1 MEEVGINM
9 PLLTGNSKKV
19 IAQNFRTE
27 KKKHPDMPNK
37 QRIAIVLSTAKVP
50 VKRKK

>member
-1 MEEVGINM
+1 MM

-19 IAQNFRTE
+19 IEKNFKME
-27 KKKHPDMPNK
+27 KAKHPDMPNK